1 MRYVALLRGIN
12 VGGNSI
18 VDMKGLKQVFED
30 AGMADV
36 RTYINSGNV
45 MFTSGSKDRAALVRQ
60 LEKAVDERYPVDAKI
75 VLRTA
80 QEMADLVDGVPAT
93 WMNDATM
100 KCDVVFL
107 SPEVDKPDVIERL
120 DPRPEVED
128 VLYLPGAVV
137 WRVDRANATRSR
149 LLRIVGTPF
158 YKQVTVRN
166 VNTVR
171 KLAEL
176 TREE

>member
-18 VDMKGLKQVFED
+18 VDMKGLRQVFED
-30 AGMADV
+30 AGMSDV
-36 RTYINSGNV
+36 KTYINSGNV
-45 MFTSGSKDRAALVRQ
+45 MFTTDSDDRAGLVTQ
-60 LEKAVDERYPVDAKI
+60 LEAAVDARYPVDAKI
-75 VLRTA
+75 VLRSA
-80 QEMADLVDGVPAT
+80 DEMATLVGEIPKAWT
-93 WMNDATM
+93 NGPTM

-107 SPEVDKPDVIERL
+107 SPEVDSPSVLERL
-120 DPRPEVED
+120 DPRPEIED
-128 VLYLPGAVV
+128 VIYLPGAVV

-158 YKQVTVRN
+158 YKQVTIRN
-166 VNTVR
+166 VNTAR

-176 TREE
+176 MRQE